1 MTMMNQDVISPPRPD
16 VHLIHKVVVG
26 SLNPVKIA
34 AVNTVVQRVWPGAM
48 VVGVAVES
56 GVSHQPL
63 SDEEAIAGATQ
74 RAQLARLVSSADLG
88 VGLEGNT
95 VDTGFGMFTTGWAAV
110 AAHDGTVSLGSS
122 GRLPLPALVAQAV
135 RQGEELGPLMDQLAG
150 EHNTKQRQGAVGI
163 LTNGLLTRQ
172 AALEIAVLY
181 ALARFLH
188 PLYQTAGHHGG

>member
-1 MTMMNQDVISPPRPD
+1 MTAMKSNQILSTALDVA
-16 VHLIHKVVVG
+16 LIRSVAVG

-34 AVNTVVQRVWPGAM
+34 AVRAVVQRVWPEAVVAGA
-48 VVGVAVES
+48 AVES

-74 RAQLARLVSSADLG
+74 RAHLARTAGDADLG

-95 VDTGFGMFTTGWAAV
+95 VDTTYGMFTTGWAAV
-110 AAHDGTVSLGSS
+110 TDQAGTLSLGSS
-122 GRLPLPALVAQAV
+122 GRLPLPGRVAHGV
-135 RQGEELGPLMDQLAG
+135 RQGCELGPLMDELAG

-163 LTNGLLTRQ
+163 LTNGLFTRQ

-188 PLYQTAGHHGG
+188 PLYQENEL

>member
-1 MTMMNQDVISPPRPD
+1 MTMMNRDVISPPRPD
-16 VHLIHKVVVG
+16 DHLIRTVAVG

-34 AVNTVVQRVWPGAM
+34 AVNAAVQRVWPMAV

-56 GVSHQPL
+56 GVSSQPL

-74 RAQLARLVSSADLG
+74 RARLARAVGSADLG

-95 VDTGFGMFTTGWAAV
+95 VDTGYGMFTTGWAAV
-110 AAHDGTVSLGSS
+110 TDRVGTVSLGSS
-122 GRLPLPALVAQAV
+122 GRLPLPDFVAQAV
-135 RQGEELGPLMDQLAG
+135 RQGQELGPLMDELAG
-150 EHNTKQRQGAVGI
+150 ERNTKQRQGAVGI
-163 LTNGLLTRQ
+163 LTNGLVTRQ

-188 PLYQTAGHHGG
+188 PLYQASGS

>member
-1 MTMMNQDVISPPRPD
+1 MTMMNKDVISPPRPD
-16 VHLIHKVVVG
+16 DHLIRIVAVG

-34 AVNTVVQRVWPGAM
+34 AVRAVVRQVWPEAV
-48 VVGVAVES
+48 VVGAAVES
-56 GVSHQPL
+56 GVSSQPL
-63 SDEEAIAGATQ
+63 SDEEAITGATQ
-74 RAQLARLVSSADLG
+74 RAHLARLVGSADLG

-95 VDTGFGMFTTGWAAV
+95 VDTGYGMFTTGWAAV
-110 AAHDGTVSLGSS
+110 ADAAGTVSLGSS

-135 RQGEELGPLMDQLAG
+135 HQGQELGPLMDQLAG

-163 LTNGLLTRQ
+163 LTNGLITRQ

-188 PLYQTAGHHGG
+188 PLYQESRS